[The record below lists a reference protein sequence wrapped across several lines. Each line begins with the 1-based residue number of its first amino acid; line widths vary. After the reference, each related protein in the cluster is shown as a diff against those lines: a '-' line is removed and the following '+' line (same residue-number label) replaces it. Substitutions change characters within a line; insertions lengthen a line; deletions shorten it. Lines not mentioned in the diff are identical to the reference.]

1 MTTWWFAE
9 FLKAPGRAALA
20 LSSRAGEETAFL
32 FVTFG
37 DSKTT
42 FFFWVFG
49 GSVGWLVG
57 WYGLVINFVD
67 ASSDHRK

>member
-42 FFFWVFG
+42 SFFRWC
-49 GSVGWLVG
+49 LVVVLAG